1 MVLEYLKFQMWVCL
15 GKTLVDASVK
25 NGNVFY
31 RVCSY
36 PRYEADALSVRV
48 PKKIGE
54 AWLSRLERLNIGSW
68 RSRYESEHDLCDGA
82 QWSLEYKKEGR
93 RCRHISGDNAYPPNW
108 DEFMEALD
116 SLAPEARLI
125 KPSRLDRLE
134 LSYCCVTVAE
144 GAEEPKCTL
153 RWEYEERLVVDRK
166 SETLTYKINIGTECI
181 VTHEYHVNLGI
192 PKLLDDC
199 GEIAASFDVTG
210 EKLCDKEAAS
220 LKLTLTRHRDDDAV
234 FVYGGENRALPEGWG
249 EFVNEIIEFI
259 SFYDGFAGLLDTNVL
274 KRGEEYIYCSVEFPP
289 VSKSYYYRTEDDSLK
304 VGDMVIVPVGNDG
317 DEEVAFIRAIEH
329 FPEDRLPFPLAKTK
343 RIICKADGG

>member
-1 MVLEYLKFQMWVCL
+1 MLEYLKFRMGGYL
-15 GKTLVDASVK
+15 GETSVNVRVE
-25 NGNVFY
+25 NGRLFY
-31 RVCSY
+31 RVGFQ
-36 PRYEADALSVRV
+36 PQRKAGTLNMRV
-48 PKKIGE
+48 PKNFG
-54 AWLSRLERLNIGSW
+54 AVWLARLDGLNIGSW

-108 DEFMEALD
+108 DELIEALD
-116 SLAPEARLI
+116 FLAPEARLI

-134 LSYCCVTVAE
+134 LSYRCVTVAE

-153 RWEYEERLVVDRK
+153 RWEYEERLVADRK

-259 SFYDGFAGLLDTNVL
+259 SFYDGFAGLLDMNVL